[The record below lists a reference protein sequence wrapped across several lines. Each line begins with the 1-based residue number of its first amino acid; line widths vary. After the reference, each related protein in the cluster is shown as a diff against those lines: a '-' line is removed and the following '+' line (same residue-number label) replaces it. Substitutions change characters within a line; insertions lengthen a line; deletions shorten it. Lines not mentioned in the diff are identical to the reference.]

1 MSEKAIWDAYS
12 KLAKIVPSWLK
23 FDLVSLEDVPP
34 YLRDRILE
42 EKPMPENKYL
52 ALKSRLED
60 EMTNRIILPV
70 EIEGHRTTAVIDT
83 GAPYVICEPRL
94 ARLEGFDLVEP
105 LERITML
112 IRGMY
117 LPGSIIRLSVTL
129 MAERGDDL
137 TVDATAF
144 VPEQEERW
152 ENLPSFIGLS
162 GFLERIRFA
171 LDPSTDT
178 FYFGQ
183 LS

>member
-1 MSEKAIWDAYS
+1 MSLLFLDGHPFATGSTKYAYQP
-12 KLAKIVPSWLK
+12 ATPG
-23 FDLVSLEDVPP
+23 
-34 YLRDRILE
+34 
-42 EKPMPENKYL
+42 
-52 ALKSRLED
+52 

-94 ARLEGFDLVEP
+94 ARLAGFDLVEP

-117 LPGSIIRLSVTL
+117 LPGSIIRLSV
-129 MAERGDDL
+129 